1 MVLKTNIELSTC
13 KSECSVESA
22 EVISI
27 KKKKNAENLNA
38 YNIYVVVI
46 YVNGRENKEC

>member
-13 KSECSVESA
+13 KSECSAESA
-22 EVISI
+22 EFIS
-27 KKKKNAENLNA
+27 KKKKNVENLNA